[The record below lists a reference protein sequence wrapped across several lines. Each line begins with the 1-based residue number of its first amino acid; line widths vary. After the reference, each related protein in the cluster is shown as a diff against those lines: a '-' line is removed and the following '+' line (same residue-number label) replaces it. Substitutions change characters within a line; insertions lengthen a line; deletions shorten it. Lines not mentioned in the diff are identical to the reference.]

1 MKNKLYILI
10 LLAGSNVCFS
20 QQGAVYETYKSQN
33 GSTNSSHG
41 TIFPK
46 PFQEYNYIKTSRGI
60 EVYETYKNNTG
71 STNQSQ
77 GTIFSKPFPTY
88 IIVNNKMYR
97 TYVNHNGS
105 TNSSHGSIFNEPF
118 EAKIIDPTL
127 NSLKST
133 VQKQINNYKY
143 VSPKYNG
150 PTYDGE
156 TFSEGSTE

>member
-10 LLAGSNVCFS
+10 LLTSCNICFS

-41 TIFPK
+41 SIFPK

-60 EVYETYKNNTG
+60 EVYETYKNYSGN
-71 STNQSQ
+71 TNQSQ

-97 TYVNHNGS
+97 TYVNRTGS
-105 TNSSHGSIFNEPF
+105 TNSSNGTIFTEPF
-118 EAKIIDPTL
+118 EAKVINPSSE
-127 NSLKST
+127 SLKANIQQQ
-133 VQKQINNYKY
+133 VNNYEY
-143 VSPKYNG
+143 VSPKYSG

-156 TFSEGSTE
+156 TFSEGSSE